1 MAQTTNEQLFEKMMA
16 WNRVMRT
23 RTEGPAPE
31 FPGLHEGPHGPH
43 GRGHCKGGP
52 HGPEHEGRHCEGGH
66 HGPHGRG
73 HGRSCEGRPKP
84 PLSREHI
91 LRALLDHEGGVR
103 QKTLAGDIHVGAPTM
118 SEYINRLEDDGY
130 VTREV
135 DPSDK
140 RATLITLTEKGQAR
154 AAEIQDEHDER
165 IGRLFTGL
173 TGDEKLQLICLLD
186 KLMAE

>member
-1 MAQTTNEQLFEKMMA
+1 
-16 WNRVMRT
+16 
-23 RTEGPAPE
+23 
-31 FPGLHEGPHGPH
+31 
-43 GRGHCKGGP
+43 
-52 HGPEHEGRHCEGGH
+52 
-66 HGPHGRG
+66 
-73 HGRSCEGRPKP
+73 
-84 PLSREHI
+84 
-91 LRALLDHEGGVR
+91 
-103 QKTLAGDIHVGAPTM
+103 M

>member
-140 RATLITLTEKGQAR
+140 RATLITLTEKGRQERLRFRMNMMNASAGSSQALP
-154 AAEIQDEHDER
+154 
-165 IGRLFTGL
+165 GREAPVDLS
-173 TGDEKLQLICLLD
+173 LD